1 MLVVN
6 YNRIIMD
13 ESWNDAEDFRPERF
27 LDSDGNIIT
36 PEKYVPFGMGAFL
49 SPFSYVNY
57 YKTYV

>member
-27 LDSDGNIIT
+27 LDNDGNIVT
-36 PEKYVPFGMGAFL
+36 PEKYIPFGMGMSL
-49 SPFSYVNY
+49 SSLY
-57 YKTYV
+57 TY